1 MKMLTDEHI
10 KNNIRHNLDRLLK
23 LRGWTQKELATRAS
37 VKESVLSDVK
47 LGKSVPGL
55 SIAMRIAEALDI
67 TVDRLASDPPEK
79 NSKWSA

>member
-1 MKMLTDEHI
+1 MKMLTDEQI
-10 KNNIRHNLDRLLK
+10 KDNIRHNLDRLLTV
-23 LRGWTQKELATRAS
+23 RGWTQKELATRAS

-79 NSKWSA
+79 NSKRSA